1 MHAVAV
7 YWPEAQTVQV
17 SHVPASE
24 TVEYVEPATQSV
36 QTASVVELQE
46 DVLDFPASHVVHSC
60 EVLVLQN
67 EFTGHA
73 TGAAAPPAHV

>member
-17 SHVPASE
+17 LHVPASE
-24 TVEYVEPATQSV
+24 IVEYVEPATQSV
-36 QTASVVELQE
+36 QTASAVELQE
-46 DVLDFPASHVVHSC
+46 DVLDFPAAQTVQGYTVV
-60 EVLVLQN
+60 LLQY